1 MASSPSESFALPP
14 HVISLPS
21 NADLPTTVARVEAAF
36 TNRNITLFA
45 KVDQAQA
52 ASGSGTLLR
61 PTVLLLFGN
70 PAAGTPIMAANPHAA
85 VELPL
90 KAVVWEDSDGRVY
103 LDYLDVTKV
112 LINGYG
118 LDPASFEKLEKI
130 PALLRSAIE
139 A

>member
-1 MASSPSESFALPP
+1 MTRSASESFALPP

-21 NADLPTTVARVEAAF
+21 RADFSTTVARLEAAF
-36 TNRNITLFA
+36 ASRHITLFA

-52 ASGSGTLLR
+52 AAGSGALLR

-70 PAAGTPIMAANPHAA
+70 PTAGTPIMAANPHAA

-90 KAVVWEDSDGRVY
+90 KAVVWEDSEARVY
-103 LDYLDVTKV
+103 VDYLDVTQV
-112 LINGYG
+112 LADGYG

-130 PALLRSAIE
+130 PDMLRGAI
-139 A
+139 AV